1 MFSDESKSHND
12 DESSI
17 EHKIRELEQEK
28 TILDETNEILS
39 KKVKELAKSKNEAE
53 KKLGKESKKS
63 RELEQE
69 KIILEEISQYDKKRV
84 QKFHR
89 KYYVTIA
96 MISIVVAGGFVTY
109 SYYENQILQNYQVHV
124 GNYNSPFL
132 IQNLRGDVVN
142 TYVSWNIAT
151 GTTLTVDIINQA
163 GVTPDKLFAVKD
175 AILSKDSLTLANSLL
190 DKTPPDVSAVYYK
203 GWKGALV
210 AAASKNTAYFIP
222 QQFTISDD
230 PNGAGDIIITLT
242 NDLDPDGL
250 SGFTRDVADGNQ
262 ILKATITIYNANELS
277 PAQLGAITRHE
288 FGHAMGLAHS
298 TAPEDLMHAT
308 IQSAY
313 PYISSCDIDAVTGL
327 YNGDKQS
334 QVICQN

>member
-1 MFSDESKSHND
+1 MS
-12 DESSI
+12 
-17 EHKIRELEQEK
+17 EK
-28 TILDETNEILS
+28 AE
-39 KKVKELAKSKNEAE
+39 ELAKSKDELE
-53 KKLGKESKKS
+53 KKLGEESKKS
-63 RELEQE
+63 SELEQE
-69 KIILEEISQYDKKRV
+69 KIILEEISRHDKKYV
-84 QKFHR
+84 QKFHK

-96 MISIVVAGGFVTY
+96 VISIAVAGGFVAY
-109 SYYENQILQNYQVHV
+109 SYYENQILLNAKVNV

-142 TYVSWNIAT
+142 TFVSWNIAT

-190 DKTPPDVSAVYYK
+190 GKTPPDVSAVYYK
-203 GWKGALV
+203 GWEGALA
-210 AAASKNTAYFIP
+210 AAASNNTEYFIP
-222 QQFTISDD
+222 QQFKISDD
-230 PNGAGDIIITLT
+230 PNGAGDIVITLT
-242 NDLDPDGL
+242 NDLNPDGL

-262 ILKATITIYNANELS
+262 ILKASITIYNANELS
-277 PAQLGAITRHE
+277 PDQLGAITRHE
-288 FGHAMGLAHS
+288 FGHSMGLAHS

-308 IQSAY
+308 IQTSY
-313 PYISSCDIDAVTGL
+313 PYISGCDIAAVSGL